1 MAPSVF
7 ADALALAV
15 LAALIMAGAVTA
27 WTASNAGKRLAG
39 VLVALF
45 AATAALA
52 LLGMPAEAMVTTVAI
67 AFAYCVV
74 GVSIM
79 VRLQESYAS
88 TEAAEI
94 DAADDGDEPP
104 EPRA

>member
-1 MAPSVF
+1 
-7 ADALALAV
+7 
-15 LAALIMAGAVTA
+15 
-27 WTASNAGKRLAG
+27 
-39 VLVALF
+39 
-45 AATAALA
+45 
-52 LLGMPAEAMVTTVAI
+52 MVTTVAI